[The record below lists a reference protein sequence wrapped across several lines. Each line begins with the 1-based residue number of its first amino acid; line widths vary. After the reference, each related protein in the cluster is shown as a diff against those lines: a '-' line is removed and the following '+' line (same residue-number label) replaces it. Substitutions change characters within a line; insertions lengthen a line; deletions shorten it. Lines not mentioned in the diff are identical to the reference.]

1 MRVLLE
7 RLLDEPGLAYL
18 LAFAQIGVIWLNH
31 HRLFDQVRVV
41 DGRLLVLNLNL
52 LMWITLIPSRSAV
65 RSGTAS
71 STRDDS
77 F

>member
-18 LAFAQIGVIWLNH
+18 LAFAQIGAIWLNH

-71 STRDDS
+71 SRRYD
-77 F
+77 FF